1 MLYNSK
7 KKEIELDYP
16 LENNESKICLLIKSI
31 VALILFIVIF
41 LYFRLS
47 IKIKIFFKSSYI
59 KLQKIQTKIYE
70 VKENKVMLNFDLA
83 ELYEVQTKNLN
94 LYVKRNL
101 KRFPKDF
108 MFQITKP
115 EWEGLRL
122 QIETSNARGG
132 TRYLPYAFTE
142 QGLAMLSGVLNSDK
156 AIEANIAIMSAFIF
170 IRQYAFSHTDLTEKL
185 KELETK
191 YNKQFN
197 DVYEALNYLLNKDK
211 QETAQKERKKIG
223 YK

>member
-1 MLYNSK
+1 MQ
-7 KKEIELDYP
+7 
-16 LENNESKICLLIKSI
+16 
-31 VALILFIVIF
+31 
-41 LYFRLS
+41 
-47 IKIKIFFKSSYI
+47 
-59 KLQKIQTKIYE
+59 LQKIKTKIYE
-70 VKENKVMLNFDLA
+70 VRGQKVMLDFDLA
-83 ELYEVQTKNLN
+83 EMYEVQTKNLN
-94 LYVKRNL
+94 LSVKRNL
-101 KRFPKDF
+101 QRFPKDF
-108 MFQITKP
+108 MFQLTKP

-122 QIETSNARGG
+122 QIETSNGRGG

-156 AIEANIAIMSAFIF
+156 AIEVNIAIMRAFIY
-170 IRQYAFSHTDLTEKL
+170 IRQYALSHADLTEKL

-211 QETAQKERKKIG
+211 QEIAQKERKRIG